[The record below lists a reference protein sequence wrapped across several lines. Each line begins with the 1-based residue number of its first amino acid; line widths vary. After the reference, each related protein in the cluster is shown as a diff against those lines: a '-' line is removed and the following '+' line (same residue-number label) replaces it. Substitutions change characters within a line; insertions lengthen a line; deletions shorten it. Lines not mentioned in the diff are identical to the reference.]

1 MRAPPQQGQVVTHIN
16 DVPLASTTL
25 ADDFSAK
32 VRSASAAAS
41 WCVRPRGN
49 AGAASDGTAL
59 HAA

>member
-1 MRAPPQQGQVVTHIN
+1 MTHIN

-32 VRSASAAAS
+32 VRSASAADS
-41 WCVRPRGN
+41 WRGSPRGS